1 MISEVLVRSSILSSH
16 KHTLSTASCLPR
28 FSTCSLSCT
37 LLKRR
42 VSAARDCLQLLGH
55 SMCKFVVW
63 SPTLTQTKSSLANQ
77 ALSADPFAGISSWT
91 HRIYTLVAV
100 CPENH
105 SNQTFLTA
113 TALELSSLRPP
124 YFIFLSPHP
133 PCFLSAGTKGMY
145 HHA

>member
-37 LLKRR
+37 LRKRR

-77 ALSADPFAGISSWT
+77 ALSADPFADISSLDSQN
-91 HRIYTLVAV
+91 IYSCRCLSRE
-100 CPENH
+100 PFQPNLSH
-105 SNQTFLTA
+105 S
-113 TALELSSLRPP
+113 
-124 YFIFLSPHP
+124 H
-133 PCFLSAGTKGMY
+133 CAGTEQPQAPLFY
-145 HHA
+145 LSFSPPSLFFECWD